1 MRTLPDSRPPTRERR
16 KQMSDLMVEV
26 TDINFEE
33 EVVREKKAVLVDFWA
48 PWCGPCQA
56 MGPILAAMA
65 IEFGGQM
72 TFAKCNVDNHPA
84 IARRYSIKSIPTII
98 LFSNGKPVEVITG
111 AVPKNRVAEGITRML
126 AGEPAGN
133 YFPMA

>member
-1 MRTLPDSRPPTRERR
+1 
-16 KQMSDLMVEV
+16 MSDLMVEV
-26 TDINFEE
+26 TDVNFEE
-33 EVVREKKAVLVDFWA
+33 EVVRDRKAVLVDFWA

-65 IEFGGQM
+65 IEFGDQM
-72 TFAKCNVDNHPA
+72 TFAKCNVDNHPT
-84 IARRYSIKSIPTII
+84 IARRYGIKSIPTII

-111 AVPKNRVAEGITRML
+111 AVPKKRVAESITRVL

-133 YFPMA
+133 YFPMAQ